1 MIEPP
6 SILLS
11 SHALF
16 PSRRSSSS
24 SRCSSSRR
32 GRAQVY
38 CVFFRLWNGEGAW
51 ALTRARRESRFVT
64 VVDFM
69 PYYSIV
75 TP

>member
-16 PSRRSSSS
+16 PSRRS
-24 SRCSSSRR
+24 SSSRR